1 MTRLAASAPARID
14 LAGGTLD
21 IWPLYLLHEG
31 ALTVNVAIELRARVE
46 ARSARDGKVRLVSR
60 DRRQRTVR
68 LANRP
73 VRHGET
79 LELLARLAGSLGP
92 RGGVAL
98 TSDCEAPAGSGWADR
113 QPSPSQRARSSPVS
127 PVGGSGERSHRHGE
141 RPREPRSPDSRGHP
155 GLPRGPL
162 RRGLR
167 APPRAGPDPARADPI
182 DPVSFAERV
191 VLCDSGRS
199 RSSGLSNWD
208 MVRRRLSGEKRI
220 ATLMDR
226 ITRASREMRCALL
239 ACDWDA
245 CGEALDAEGRA
256 RSGLSPFVETP
267 RISALIAAARR
278 AGAIGGRS
286 AAREGAAASCSSR
299 APAAGRP
306 SSPRSPARE
315 GRSSRYG
322 LRAAASSGS
331 RASAPSLAAV
341 EPCLFTVA
349 PSTRRRP
356 APRRQARSGRPSERG
371 KPDGNSRVIARA
383 R

>member
-98 TSDCEAPAGSGWADR
+98 TSDCEAPAGSGL
-113 QPSPSQRARSSPVS
+113 
-127 PVGGSGERSHRHGE
+127 GGSSALAVAAGAVLARLAGRRIGGSDLIDMVSDLESRVLRIPAGIQDYHAARYGGACALHLEPG
-141 RPREPRSPDSRGHP
+141 RIRREPI
-155 GLPRGPL
+155 
-162 RRGLR
+162 
-167 APPRAGPDPARADPI
+167 PI

-278 AGAIGGRS
+278 AGAIGGKVCG
-286 AAREGAAASCSSR
+286 AGGGGCVVFVAR
-299 APAAGRP
+299 AGRRETLESALTRAGGKILP
-306 SSPRSPARE
+306 VRVAR
-315 GRSSRYG
+315 RG
-322 LRAAASSGS
+322 L
-331 RASAPSLAAV
+331 V
-341 EPCLFTVA
+341 WE
-349 PSTRRRP
+349 
-356 APRRQARSGRPSERG
+356 
-371 KPDGNSRVIARA
+371 
-383 R
+383 